1 MEFKNDSELIRIID
15 TILELKEENFK
26 IRIDNNNLNWTEY
39 EFNNFINSISNT
51 DFEENIK
58 NEVLE
63 IEDEFNNILLI
74 SDLSNILKYCNSNI
88 YDNIN
93 NYKWINKNIV
103 YNNVEK
109 NLFDY
114 HIYFD
119 IIKENNIDKEPEK
132 WQLNKKKFKI
142 TKKFSYFDKK
152 NNIEYCVI
160 LERGEDEYYNTLKE
174 SNIFKKQQNY
184 KFEINLNNKSKE
196 LIIQS
201 VLNLLHYITL
211 YPKIITKEIQNNVLQ
226 KYNNLIKQD
235 IKIMSYNKKIL
246 FRY

>member
-93 NYKWINKNIV
+93 
-103 YNNVEK
+103 
-109 NLFDY
+109 
-114 HIYFD
+114 
-119 IIKENNIDKEPEK
+119 
-132 WQLNKKKFKI
+132 I
-142 TKKFSYFDKK
+142 T
-152 NNIEYCVI
+152 I
-160 LERGEDEYYNTLKE
+160 T
-174 SNIFKKQQNY
+174 IF
-184 KFEINLNNKSKE
+184 
-196 LIIQS
+196 
-201 VLNLLHYITL
+201 
-211 YPKIITKEIQNNVLQ
+211 
-226 KYNNLIKQD
+226 
-235 IKIMSYNKKIL
+235 
-246 FRY
+246 

>member
-132 WQLNKKKFKI
+132 WQLNKKKI
-142 TKKFSYFDKK
+142 
-152 NNIEYCVI
+152 
-160 LERGEDEYYNTLKE
+160 
-174 SNIFKKQQNY
+174 
-184 KFEINLNNKSKE
+184 
-196 LIIQS
+196 
-201 VLNLLHYITL
+201 
-211 YPKIITKEIQNNVLQ
+211 
-226 KYNNLIKQD
+226 
-235 IKIMSYNKKIL
+235 
-246 FRY
+246 